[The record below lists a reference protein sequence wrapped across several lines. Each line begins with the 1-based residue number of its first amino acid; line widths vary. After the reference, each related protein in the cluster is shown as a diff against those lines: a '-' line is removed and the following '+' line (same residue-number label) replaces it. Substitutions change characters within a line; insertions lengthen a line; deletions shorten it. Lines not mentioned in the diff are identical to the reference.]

1 MEEGE
6 AYRRG
11 CLRESISRK
20 MRGGAETRR
29 PAGGEADPKALAA
42 CEANELQPRI
52 GSYSKVLTSEG
63 IEIHSH
69 RFALSVRLLMS
80 S

>member
-1 MEEGE
+1 
-6 AYRRG
+6 
-11 CLRESISRK
+11 
-20 MRGGAETRR
+20 MRGGAEMRR
-29 PAGGEADPKALAA
+29 PAGSEEDLKTLAA
-42 CEANELQPRI
+42 SEANELQPRI

-63 IEIHSH
+63 IETRSH